1 MAEAQ
6 RAGTRRAGT
15 EKAMGSRDVR
25 AVVLGLFAVAYGTNV
40 STPFLVIYQQRM
52 DLSPSQTM
60 AIFVVY
66 IAGIFLTLFI
76 AGPLSDR
83 YGRRAIMVPFVLL
96 SALSSLILI
105 LGRDRFWLLLSGRA
119 LLGMVSGCVLGV
131 GAAWIQELLGKGNE
145 QRAAV
150 LLTMVTYVGFGFG
163 PITSALLAE
172 TLPSPL
178 VTPFVVHI
186 VFTLVLL
193 PWLVRARETVKGV
206 EPLAPI
212 RLSFGVP
219 ASQRRAFLMT
229 IVPPALWVFA
239 FASTSFALFPVLLG
253 ETIGESGLS
262 ASKVIVAGVAG
273 TLTALSGVLARPLVN
288 RVGSKRALPIGVG
301 LGAVGYL
308 LGSGAYFLGAWLLL
322 LPAAVILGTSSGT
335 LTAGCLTR
343 LGEMSDDETR
353 GACVS
358 TFYLLAYPGMAV
370 PLVITALA
378 SQVGIDAA
386 LVLMCAA
393 GVFAAMVV
401 STLARLESAPAGHRL
416 RSS

>member
-1 MAEAQ
+1 MAEIQ
-6 RAGTRRAGT
+6 QAGVLETPP
-15 EKAMGSRDVR
+15 SHVVR
-25 AVVLGLFAVAYGTNV
+25 AVALGLFAVAYGTNV
-40 STPFLVIYQQRM
+40 STPFLVLYQERM
-52 DLSPSQTM
+52 ELSPSQTM

-66 IAGIFLTLFI
+66 VAGIFLTLFV
-76 AGPLSDR
+76 AGLLSDR
-83 YGRRAIMVPFVLL
+83 YGRRAVMVPFVVL
-96 SALSSLILI
+96 SALASIILI
-105 LGRDRFWLLLSGRA
+105 LGRDRFWLLLSGRF

-150 LLTMVTYVGFGFG
+150 LLTVVTYVGFGFG

-172 TLPSPL
+172 FLPSPL
-178 VTPFVVHI
+178 VTPFVIHV
-186 VFTLVLL
+186 VFTLMLV
-193 PWLVRARETVKGV
+193 PWLVQAHETVKRV
-206 EPLAPI
+206 EPPPPI

-219 ASQRRAFLMT
+219 APQRRAFLLT

-253 ETIGESGLS
+253 GSIGESGLS

-301 LGAVGYL
+301 LGAIGYL
-308 LGSGAYFLGAWLLL
+308 LGSGAYFSGTWLLL
-322 LPAAVILGTSSGT
+322 LPAAVVLGTSSGT

-370 PLVITALA
+370 PLVVTALA
-378 SQVGIDAA
+378 SQIGIDTALIVMCVTGVLAA
-386 LVLMCAA
+386 IT
-393 GVFAAMVV
+393 V
-401 STLARLESAPAGHRL
+401 SALARLVAARVGSRVR
-416 RSS
+416 RS